1 MTLDQL
7 EIGQSA
13 EILHINGKGELRH
26 HLLDM
31 GLTPGT
37 NVTLRKDAPMGD
49 RSRWSFAAYELTIRL
64 SEQEKLKFRKCRNL
78 EQIRTD
84 KS

>member
-7 EIGQSA
+7 QIGQSA

-49 RSRWSFAAYELTIRL
+49 PIQMELRGYELTIRL
-64 SEQEKLKFRKCRNL
+64 SDARKIEIQKVQES